1 MQIKGKLEHRQHCAY
16 KNTLE
21 CKECNEAR
29 YFVRIH
35 VRFMTL
41 PHECKRAECRLL
53 REKLKR
59 RATDGSHQLPSA
71 PGMFVFE
78 DTI

>member
-1 MQIKGKLEHRQHCAY
+1 MQIKGKLEHRQHCID
-16 KNTLE
+16 KNTRA
-21 CKECNEAR
+21 CNECIEAQ

-53 REKLKR
+53 REKLKM
-59 RATDGSHQLPSA
+59 RAINGSHQLPSA
-71 PGMFVFE
+71 PGMFVPE